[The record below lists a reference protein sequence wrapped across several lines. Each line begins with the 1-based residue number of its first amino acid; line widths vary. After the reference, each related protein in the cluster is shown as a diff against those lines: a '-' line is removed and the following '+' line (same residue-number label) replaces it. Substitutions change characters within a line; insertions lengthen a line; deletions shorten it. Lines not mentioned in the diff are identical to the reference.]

1 MTQTKVEKQFIKN
14 NRPFRNL
21 LINGDMKIWQR
32 YAGSAVTISD
42 GSNEGYNSVDR
53 WSMSF
58 GSSAGGAIQWERSTD
73 VPAGEDFEFSL
84 KMSPSTTTA
93 ATGAQEL
100 RFYQA
105 VESQNIP
112 DLAYGTSG
120 AKTLTFSFYFKTNKV
135 GLYSVYFQHTA
146 DGGTA
151 KRKFLTFT
159 PAASDTWERI
169 VLKVTGDTATAQTM
183 DDNAGGLY
191 IYFTLDNT
199 PNYDIDATEQDWTTS
214 VLIGSENN
222 VNFFDNTS
230 NELYLTGCQLEVGD
244 TASDYEFL
252 PQDIQLNRCMRYC
265 YVHNNDADSHQM
277 LVFPGASRGST
288 NKYFFIQH
296 PVPMRDTPSV
306 TLSGELR
313 LINSHADGYQ
323 ESNDTLTIGGV
334 DVSIQGQNANEKG
347 VTLFYNGAITGLT
360 DTANMSYVMTF
371 IKETNNKL
379 TIDAEL

>member
-32 YAGSAVTISD
+32 SGGPVTISD

-58 GSSAGGAIQWERSTD
+58 GSSAGGAIQWTRSTD

-84 KMSPSTTTA
+84 KMSPSTTTN
-93 ATGAQEL
+93 ATGTQEL

-105 VESQNIP
+105 IESQMIP
-112 DLAYGTSG
+112 DLAYGTSS

-135 GLYSVYFQHTA
+135 GLYSVYFQHAA

-183 DDNAGGLY
+183 DDNSAGLY

-199 PNYDIDATEQDWTTS
+199 PNYDIDATEQDWTSS

-252 PQDIQLNRCMRYC
+252 PFDIQLQRCQRYFYKNISNADGTNASALGMAYSSSAMQEAYFAFPCEMRTSPTC
-265 YVHNNDADSHQM
+265 T
-277 LVFPGASRGST
+277 F
-288 NKYFFIQH
+288 
-296 PVPMRDTPSV
+296 
-306 TLSGELR
+306 SGLR
-313 LINSHADGYQ
+313 LYNSTAGNINNGTYSVLSASKYNAQ
-323 ESNDTLTIGGV
+323 IQAASTSTTLTQHRTYSFRFTGTG
-334 DVSIQGQNANEKG
+334 DFVSA
-347 VTLFYNGAITGLT
+347 
-360 DTANMSYVMTF
+360 
-371 IKETNNKL
+371 
-379 TIDAEL
+379 DAEI